1 MIPRQESNISM
12 AMKELG
18 KAFEPA
24 DAEKRLYDYWLKNK
38 FFAAKDKSE
47 SPAFSIVIPPPN
59 VTGML
64 HMGHALNNTLQDI
77 IIRFKRMQGYNT
89 LWMPGMDHAGIAT
102 QNVVEQQLRKEGLSR
117 HDLGREK
124 FIARVWEWKEK
135 YGGVIINQLKR
146 LGCSCDWDRERFTMD
161 EGLSQAVR
169 EVFVRLYNEDMI
181 YQGDYI
187 VNWCPR
193 CHTAI
198 SDLEVEFKSD
208 QSNLWNIRYPFADGK
223 GEIVVATTRPE
234 TMLGDTAVAV
244 HPDDPRYRDKI
255 GKKVILPLMNKEIPI
270 IADDYVTMDFGSGA
284 VKITPGSDPNDFA
297 MAQRHH
303 LEIISVIDGEGIIN
317 EHGGKYKG
325 QDRYEARASVIA
337 DLEKGGYMVGT
348 EPYAHN
354 VGQCYR
360 CKTDIEPMVS
370 KQWFVKIKP
379 LAAKAIAAVTKKKT
393 RIVPSS
399 WEATYFDWMSNI
411 RDWCISRQLWW
422 GHRIPVWY
430 CGGCGK
436 VIVST
441 VDPDKCPVCDGASL
455 KQDEDVLDTWFSSAL
470 WPFTTLGWPRR
481 TQALKTFYPTSLLIT
496 GFDILFFWVARMM
509 MMGLYV
515 MKDVPF
521 KDVYL
526 HALVR
531 DEKGDKMSKSSGNSI
546 DPLVMIDRYGT
557 DAFRFTLAAYTAQGR
572 DVRMSPDRIE
582 GYKFFVNKIWNAAR
596 LTLSN
601 LADYD
606 ENLSRNAPDALPEKW
621 IKAKLNET
629 IEEVTRSLDEYRFND
644 AAASI
649 YHFIWHEYCDW
660 YLEVSK
666 PALYG
671 KISPERKLATQRTLK
686 EVFGAMMQLLHPFMP
701 FVTEELWQ
709 ALSGSDE
716 NSIMVSRFPA
726 VREEWS
732 EKEAEKEM
740 EMLMDIITSV
750 RNIRGE
756 MRIPPS
762 VKLKAL
768 ISAADGATRAS
779 VENGAGYIV
788 NLANLESLTVEENLV
803 EPKGVATGVIGST
816 KIFVPLAGIVDIAGE
831 KARLEKELA
840 KVSKDLEQ
848 SSRKL
853 ANHDFRDKAA
863 PEIIEK
869 EEGKLKSFQEKF
881 AALEGALKKLK
892 EMNL

>member
-1 MIPRQESNISM
+1 MVT
-12 AMKELG
+12 KELE

-24 DAEKRLYDYWLKNK
+24 EAEKRLYDYWIRNNY
-38 FFAAKDKSE
+38 FHAEDKSDA
-47 SPAFSIVIPPPN
+47 PAFSIVIPPPN

-64 HMGHALNNTLQDI
+64 HMGHALNNTLQDV

-102 QNVVEQQLRKEGLSR
+102 QNVVEQELRKEGISR
-117 HDLGREK
+117 HELGREK
-124 FIARVWEWKEK
+124 FLARVWEWKEK

-146 LGCSCDWDRERFTMD
+146 LGCSCDWERERFTMD

-169 EVFVRLYNEDMI
+169 EVFVRLYNEGMI

-198 SDLEVEFKSD
+198 SDLEVEFKQD
-208 QSNLWNIRYPFADGK
+208 QSFLWNIRYPFADGD

-255 GKKVILPLMNKEIPI
+255 GKMVILPLMNKKIPI

-297 MAQRHH
+297 MAQRHD
-303 LEIISVIDGEGIIN
+303 LEIISIIDGHGIIN

-325 QDRYEARASVIA
+325 QERYEARRNVLE
-337 DLEKGGYMVGT
+337 DLEKEGYLAGT
-348 EPYAHN
+348 EPYGHN

-379 LAAKAIAAVTKKKT
+379 LAKQAMNAVTKKKT
-393 RIVPSS
+393 KIVPAT
-399 WEATYFDWMSNI
+399 WEATYFDWMNNI

-430 CGGCGK
+430 CDGCGK

-441 VDPDKCPVCDGASL
+441 TDPDACPDCAGTSL
-455 KQDEDVLDTWFSSAL
+455 RQDEDVLDTWFSSSL
-470 WPFTTLGWPRR
+470 WPFSTLGWPKR
-481 TQALKTFYPTSLLIT
+481 TNALKTFYPTSLLIT

-509 MMGLYV
+509 MMGIYV

-521 KDVYL
+521 HDVYL

-531 DEKGDKMSKSSGNSI
+531 DEKGEKMSKSKGNVI
-546 DPLVMIDRYGT
+546 DPIVMIERYGT

-572 DVRMSPDRIE
+572 DVRMSPERIE
-582 GYKFFVNKIWNAAR
+582 GYKFFVNKIWNAAK
-596 LTLSN
+596 LTLGS
-601 LADYD
+601 LADFD
-606 ENLSRNAPDALPEKW
+606 PSAPCTTADSLSERW
-621 IKAKLNET
+621 IKARLNKA
-629 IEEVTRSLDEYRFND
+629 VTDVQAALDEYRFND

-660 YLEVSK
+660 YLEISK

-671 KISPERKLATQRTLK
+671 KAGQEQKQVTQRTLK
-686 EVFGAMMQLLHPFMP
+686 EVFGIMLKLLHPFMP

-709 ALSGSDE
+709 ALHNSDE
-716 NSIMVSRFPA
+716 HSIMVSAFPVIHEAWDDQAA
-726 VREEWS
+726 VE
-732 EKEAEKEM
+732 EM
-740 EMLMDIITSV
+740 EMLMEMITSV

-762 VKLKAL
+762 RKLKAL
-768 ISAADGATRAS
+768 ISAADEQTKKVIEAGT
-779 VENGAGYIV
+779 GYIV
-788 NLANLESLTVEENLV
+788 NLANLESMEVGVNLK
-803 EPKGVATGVIGST
+803 EPPQVATGVVGQVRIY
-816 KIFVPLAGIVDIAGE
+816 VPLAGIVDISEE
-831 KARLEKELA
+831 KARLEKEMA
-840 KVSKDLEQ
+840 KVGKDLEQ
-848 SSRKL
+848 SARKL
-853 ANHDFRDKAA
+853 ANHDFRAKAA
-863 PEIIEK
+863 PEVIAR
-869 EEGKLKSFQEKF
+869 EEDKLKSFQDKF
-881 AALEGALKKLK
+881 AALETALKKIK
-892 EMNL
+892 DIHI